1 MRQSPP
7 PTPTAQSTSPRPKE
21 SSFLKSIGKEL
32 SSFGGFLGT
41 SSTPSAKGSG
51 AKQAAPTKP
60 PMPESRRSH
69 RPAPK
74 TPGVEGTKEGSFP
87 GVKLRSRETL
97 LPPAQGSG
105 TDLTEEDFDDLAGA
119 KSSRVVVSL
128 C

>member
-7 PTPTAQSTSPRPKE
+7 PPTAQSTSPRPKE

-41 SSTPSAKGSG
+41 PSKTSASK
-51 AKQAAPTKP
+51 APAPAKP
-60 PMPESRRSH
+60 PVPETRRSH

-74 TPGVEGTKEGSFP
+74 APGGESKEPKEGSFP

-97 LPPAQGSG
+97 LPPGQGQPSSS
-105 TDLTEEDFDDLAGA
+105 DLTEQDFDDLAGA
-119 KSSRVVVSL
+119 VAVVVTL
-128 C
+128 R